1 MRSNRSC
8 NTRATSKISGLV
20 DLKVKV
26 HLTSNLKA
34 KIFERKIVAK
44 NHYYV
49 THLECSLTGEHYPAG
64 QIHGLSKVQR
74 PLLVRYDLEK
84 MKSELSRSEM
94 RKFQQSRVLA
104 ICPDASCSGA

>member
-49 THLECSLTGEHYPAG
+49 THLECSMTGEHYPAG
-64 QIHGLSKVQR
+64 QIHGLSRVQR
-74 PLLVRYDLEK
+74 PLLVRYDLER
-84 MKSELSRSEM
+84 MKSEFID
-94 RKFQQSRVLA
+94 KNT
-104 ICPDASCSGA
+104 IY